1 MYVWIEQLTRVLLPL
16 MQQTGVDTAEEV
28 QVDTLAERMRQEA
41 VKKGCT
47 SSFQGVRS
55 PYLES
60 GNHGAEEAVV
70 FVHGNPG
77 SSKDWRDLLGQ
88 VGAFARAIA
97 PDIPGYGQAD
107 KPKDFDYTVAN
118 YARHLDGIL
127 EPLINRPEEVTW
139 FDGGG
144 CHARFTS

>member
-1 MYVWIEQLTRVLLPL
+1 LLPL
-16 MQQTGVDTAEEV
+16 MKQTGVDTAEEV
-28 QVDTLAERMRQEA
+28 QVDTLDERMRQEA